1 MYVVVARWLAQE
13 GHVEDVI
20 AAIKE
25 MIPHAL
31 AEPACE
37 AYIVNQS
44 VDDPR
49 QFLLYEQYH
58 DEAGFQAHT
67 QTAAFKELVLGKI
80 VPLLEDR
87 GRDIYQTIEP

>member
-1 MYVVVARWLAQE
+1 MYVVVARWLVQE

-44 VDDPR
+44 VENPR

-87 GRDIYQTIEP
+87 GRDIYRTVEP

>member
-1 MYVVVARWLAQE
+1 MYVVIARWLVQE

-20 AAIKE
+20 ATIKE
-25 MIPHAL
+25 MIPHSL
-31 AEPACE
+31 SEPACE

-49 QFLLYEQYH
+49 ELLLYEQYH

-87 GRDIYQTIEP
+87 GRDIYRTIEP

>member
-1 MYVVVARWLAQE
+1 MYVVVARWLVKD
-13 GHVEDVI
+13 GHVAEVA
-20 AAIKE
+20 AAIKR

-44 VDDPR
+44 VEEPR
-49 QFLLYEQYH
+49 RFLLYEQYH
-58 DEAGFQAHT
+58 DLAGFEAHT
-67 QTAAFKELVLGKI
+67 QTAAFKELVLGQI

-87 GRDIYQTIEP
+87 GRDIYRTIEP

>member
-1 MYVVVARWLAQE
+1 MYVVVARWLVQE
-13 GHVEDVI
+13 GHVENVI

-44 VDDPR
+44 VENPR

-87 GRDIYQTIEP
+87 GRDIYRTVEP

>member
-1 MYVVVARWLAQE
+1 MYVVVARWLVQE
-13 GHVEDVI
+13 GHVDEVV
-20 AAIKE
+20 ATIKE
-25 MIPHAL
+25 MIPHSL
-31 AEPACE
+31 SEPACE

-44 VDDPR
+44 EDDPR
-49 QFLLYEQYH
+49 QLLLYEQYH

-87 GRDIYQTIEP
+87 GRDIYRTIEP

>member
-1 MYVVVARWLAQE
+1 MYVVVARWLVKD
-13 GHVEDVI
+13 GHVDEVI

-37 AYIVNQS
+37 AYIINQS

-58 DEAGFQAHT
+58 DLAGFEAHT
-67 QTAAFKELVLGKI
+67 ETAAFKELVLGKI
-80 VPLLEDR
+80 RPLLEDR
-87 GRDIYQTIEP
+87 GRETYRIIEP